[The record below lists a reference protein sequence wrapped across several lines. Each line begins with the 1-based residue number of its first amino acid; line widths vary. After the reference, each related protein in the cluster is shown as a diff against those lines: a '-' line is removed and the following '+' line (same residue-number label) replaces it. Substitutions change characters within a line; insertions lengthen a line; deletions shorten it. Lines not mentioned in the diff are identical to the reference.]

1 MNQIRKTSS
10 VKIIGGTVGEYPI
23 RLEMVPKRLVV
34 SVFKHELVGIGSHI
48 PCWVFVTQGMRAFKQ
63 KEFVLVLRAGKD
75 GNDKAFPK
83 APLQLML
90 FLYKAVSQ
98 KRTFNVG
105 DIIRLG
111 EKGML
116 GYWGMGFTYE
126 LVVSNKL
133 NLPAQYLTCV
143 LLGKEGLIAGQAFGL
158 TRVLARMSYEANR
171 FPIGAWNDL
180 DRNDIPL
187 KATITNSEF
196 KNVSSLALK
205 HCSVNLLEG
214 EKVVLVLSPLVHN
227 AICNFVKAQGS
238 TARLGF
244 ITQLLPYHEGSLVWL
259 PEKDSIE
266 MNVLPD
272 AEGNL
277 IAGSFLLITRSEQMG
292 TTMLEDGFELQIDAQ
307 TWPQLATALMRKQNI
322 VIPANNGEMEF
333 NLIWNLSANPETRSG
348 LGVSSAKSGM
358 PTAPPVADG
367 GWLGKIKRMFKREE

>member
-1 MNQIRKTSS
+1 MSQDYKTSS
-10 VKIIGGTVGEYPI
+10 VKIVGGTVGQFPI

-48 PCWVFVTQGMRAFKQ
+48 PCWVFVTQGMHTFKQ

-116 GYWGMGFTYE
+116 GYWGMGFTFE
-126 LVVSNKL
+126 LIAGKELS
-133 NLPAQYLTCV
+133 LPKHYLTCI

-180 DRNDIPL
+180 ERNNIPL
-187 KATITNSEF
+187 RATITNSKF
-196 KNVSSLALK
+196 KNVSTLALK
-205 HCSVNLLEG
+205 YCSVNLLEG
-214 EKVVLVLSPLVHN
+214 EKVVLVLSPVIHST
-227 AICNFVKAQGS
+227 ICNFVKSQGGA
-238 TARLGF
+238 ARLGL

-277 IAGSFLLITRSEQMG
+277 IAGSFLLITRSETIG
-292 TTMLEDGFELQIDAQ
+292 TAMLEDGFELQVDAK

-348 LGVSSAKSGM
+348 LGVSSADSGQPNT
-358 PTAPPVADG
+358 PTVADSS
-367 GWLGKIKRMFKREE
+367 WLGKIKRMFKRG